1 MSYLP
6 NPNSVAARTI
16 EFLRKHGPA
25 TPREISTALLVGS
38 ASLSTLLGPSLR
50 AGLIWREG
58 KSNRVCY
65 SLPPPQ
71 PKGDAGIPASNPID
85 TPADDPPT
93 FSASLWTDGE
103 LLIDTADGQLR
114 FTADQVDQL
123 RRLLTGQPP
132 A

>member
-6 NPNSVAARTI
+6 RPESVAARTI
-16 EFLRKHGPA
+16 EFLRKHGSA
-25 TPREISTALLVGS
+25 TPKEICAALIVPST
-38 ASLSTLLGPSLR
+38 SLNTLLGPPLR
-50 AGLIWREG
+50 AGLIWRARDAAG
-58 KSNRVCY
+58 VRY

-71 PKGDAGIPASNPID
+71 PMGDAAIPASEPEQLPD
-85 TPADDPPT
+85 PPPT

-123 RRLLTGQPP
+123 RRLLTGQPR